1 MSRATTPAT
10 AAPAPAVKLD
20 RAEVRRALNEL
31 TVAGQ
36 TFEVRAI
43 DVQVGNKNK
52 RVTKSRVCRTVA
64 AGTAAA
70 EESWTARGTY
80 FTLNPLKPDLE
91 KTARDVDVLRRH
103 WLLID
108 VDAVRA
114 VAGVQNAT
122 EAEKQSAIELG
133 YAIRDFL
140 AGLGWPRPIAI
151 DSGNGCHLLYRIEL
165 PNDDA
170 SRDLVKAV
178 LAELARRFDHGAAKV
193 DTGVFNAARISKL
206 PGTVVR
212 KAPATVERPHRVGR
226 LIEVPTGVE
235 IVTTDMLVAIAG
247 QPEAG
252 TGHGKPT
259 RSGRTRT
266 AGPSIEDRVIAYIR
280 TIDPAVSGQ
289 AGHATT
295 FGAACRVGPGFNLPP
310 DVAFRLLRDEYNPRC
325 VPPWSGAE
333 LRHKVDDAYKVESR
347 RGWLL
352 EEQPASANGQGPPPS
367 ANGHVGQGDGHKVPQ
382 IEVNSQRYA
391 VLDETIKAV
400 VKDQDLYCRG
410 ETLGIVFQEQDDTAT
425 LAGGVELAHARGN
438 LRFIPLAQSVL
449 GCRLTRCASFYRWS
463 IDKNGEST
471 AVDCHPPDWLISA
484 VADHRYWPGAR
495 ELLSI
500 AEVPCVLADGS
511 MTPPGFDRRTGTLY
525 RSSIAV
531 PALPDRPTL
540 QDAQDAR
547 DRIYGL
553 VWQFPFED
561 GNSFAVWLANLLT
574 AIQRPSIK
582 GPVPGF
588 AYNGNK
594 AGCGKGL
601 LIDVIGNLV
610 WGCDVSTRTYPMDPT
625 EADKV
630 KLALA
635 LAAVP
640 MVHFDNLP
648 AGGFYGGSTIDSAL
662 TSTLTSGR
670 ILGLS
675 RDSGNVPI
683 RPVWTLS
690 GNNVSPT
697 GDADRRWLPIDL
709 VTSEEDPH
717 ERSDIEQKDLR
728 GYVLQHRGEWLRD
741 GYVIL
746 KAHAL
751 EGRPTGGWGAF
762 GSYEEWDPIVR
773 GAVWYATGID
783 CLTTQRQ
790 RANEMPDRINQ
801 TALLEGWKQLD
812 PAGEG
817 KTVQEALEAVDSDPV
832 RYATL
837 KSAFLGISKD
847 GKLPSVTR
855 IGNKLRAMK
864 KMPIGRVRFE
874 KRGATR
880 DGAVV
885 WKVIGV

>member
-1 MSRATTPAT
+1 
-10 AAPAPAVKLD
+10 VKPD
-20 RAEVRRALNEL
+20 RAEIRRALNAL

-36 TFEVRAI
+36 TFEIRAI
-43 DVQVGNKNK
+43 DVKVGDKL
-52 RVTKSRVCRTVA
+52 VAKSRVCHTVA
-64 AGTAAA
+64 AGVAAA
-70 EESWTARGTY
+70 VESWTARGTY
-80 FTLNPLKPDLE
+80 FTLNPLKPDL
-91 KTARDVDVLRRH
+91 KKNAADADVLRRH
-103 WLLID
+103 LLLTDI
-108 VDAVRA
+108 DAVRGMTGA
-114 VAGVQNAT
+114 QNAT
-122 EAEKQSAIELG
+122 DAEKQSAIELG
-133 YAIRDFL
+133 YMIRDFL
-140 AGLGWPRPIAI
+140 LGLGWPRPIVI
-151 DSGNGCHLLYRIEL
+151 DSGNGCHLLHWIEL
-165 PNDDA
+165 PNDDE
-170 SRDLVKAV
+170 SRDLVKSV
-178 LAELARRFDHGAAKV
+178 LAELARRFDNDAAKV

-212 KAPATVERPHRVGR
+212 KGPATAERPHRVGR
-226 LIEVPTGVE
+226 LIDVPAGRE
-235 IVTTDMLVAIAG
+235 IVTRGMLAAIAG
-247 QPEAG
+247 KPPAG
-252 TGHGKPT
+252 DEKPAGE
-259 RSGRTRT
+259 RRTT
-266 AGPSIEDRVIAYIR
+266 KTPVPSSLSIENRVIAYIR

-289 AGHATT
+289 AGHDTT
-295 FGAACRVGPGFNLPP
+295 FGAACRVGPGFDLPP
-310 DVAFRLLRDEYNPRC
+310 DVAFRLRMDEYNPRC
-325 VPPWSGAE
+325 LPPWSEAE

-352 EEQPASANGQGPPPS
+352 DERPPASNGNG
-367 ANGHVGQGDGHKVPQ
+367 NGHGHGLPASLNGHWPSPPTNGHAGNGDGHTVPQ
-382 IEVNSQRYA
+382 IEVSSKRHA
-391 VLDETIKAV
+391 VLAETIKAI
-400 VKDQDLYCRG
+400 VKDEDLYCRG
-410 ETLGIVFQEQDDTAT
+410 ETLGIVFQEQDDTAA

-463 IDKNGEST
+463 IDRNGEAT

-484 VADHRYWPGAR
+484 VTDHRYWPGVR

-511 MTPPGFDRRTGTLY
+511 MTSPGFDRRTGTLY
-525 RSSIAV
+525 RSLIAI

-540 QDAQDAR
+540 ADAKDAR
-547 DRIYGL
+547 DRIYDL
-553 VWQFPFED
+553 VSQFPFED
-561 GNSFAVWLANLLT
+561 GNSFAAWLANLLT
-574 AIQRPSIK
+574 AIQRPLIR

-601 LIDVIGNLV
+601 LIDIIGNIV
-610 WGCDVSTRTYPMDPT
+610 WGCDVSTRTYPMDPN

-648 AGGFYGGSTIDSAL
+648 EGGFYGGSTIDSAL
-662 TSTLTSGR
+662 TSTITSGR

-697 GDADRRWLPIDL
+697 GDADRRWLPVDL
-709 VTSEEDPH
+709 VTNEENPH
-717 ERSDIEQKDLR
+717 ERSDIEHKDLR
-728 GYVLQHRGEWLRD
+728 GYVLEHRAELLRD
-741 GYVIL
+741 CHLIL

-751 EGRPTGGWGAF
+751 EGRPSGGWGAL
-762 GSYEEWDPIVR
+762 GSYEEWDLIVR

-783 CLTTQRQ
+783 CLTTQRR
-790 RANEMPDRINQ
+790 RAKEMPDRISK

-812 PAGEG
+812 LAGEG
-817 KTVQEALEAVDSDPV
+817 KTVQEALEAVESDPI

-837 KSAFLGISKD
+837 KSAFLSLSKD

-855 IGNKLRAMK
+855 IGNKLRAMRK
-864 KMPIGRVRFE
+864 TPISRMRFE
-874 KRGATR
+874 KSGETR
-880 DGAVV
+880 DGSVV
-885 WKVIGV
+885 WMVVQA

>member
-1 MSRATTPAT
+1 
-10 AAPAPAVKLD
+10 
-20 RAEVRRALNEL
+20 
-31 TVAGQ
+31 
-36 TFEVRAI
+36 
-43 DVQVGNKNK
+43 
-52 RVTKSRVCRTVA
+52 
-64 AGTAAA
+64 
-70 EESWTARGTY
+70 
-80 FTLNPLKPDLE
+80 
-91 KTARDVDVLRRH
+91 
-103 WLLID
+103 
-108 VDAVRA
+108 
-114 VAGVQNAT
+114 
-122 EAEKQSAIELG
+122 
-133 YAIRDFL
+133 
-140 AGLGWPRPIAI
+140 
-151 DSGNGCHLLYRIEL
+151 
-165 PNDDA
+165 
-170 SRDLVKAV
+170 
-178 LAELARRFDHGAAKV
+178 
-193 DTGVFNAARISKL
+193 
-206 PGTVVR
+206 
-212 KAPATVERPHRVGR
+212 VGR
-226 LIEVPTGVE
+226 LIDVPTGRE
-235 IVTTDMLVAIAG
+235 IVTAGMLAAIADK

-252 TGHGKPT
+252 NGKPT
-259 RSGRTRT
+259 RSERTT
-266 AGPSIEDRVIAYIR
+266 TPGPSSIENRVIAYIR

-289 AGHATT
+289 AGHDTT
-295 FGAACRVGPGFNLPP
+295 FGAACRVGPGFDLSP
-310 DVAFRLLRDEYNPRC
+310 DVAFRLLMDEYNPRC
-325 VPPWSGAE
+325 APPWSEAE
-333 LRHKVDDAYKVESR
+333 LRHKVDDAYKVEPR

-352 EEQPASANGQGPPPS
+352 DEKPPASNGHGHGPSPPS
-367 ANGHVGQGDGHKVPQ
+367 NGHAGHNDGHKVPQ
-382 IEVNSQRYA
+382 IEVSSKRHV
-391 VLDETIKAV
+391 VLAETIKAIV
-400 VKDQDLYCRG
+400 EDRDLYCRG
-410 ETLGIVFQEQDDTAT
+410 ETLGIVFQEQDDTAS
-425 LAGGVELAHARGN
+425 LAGGVELTHARGN

-463 IDKNGEST
+463 IDKNGEAT
-471 AVDCHPPDWLISA
+471 ALDCHPPDWLISA
-484 VADHRYWPGAR
+484 VADHRYWPGVR

-511 MTPPGFDRRTGTLY
+511 MTSAGFDRRTGTLY
-525 RSSIAV
+525 RSSIAI
-531 PALPDRPTL
+531 PAMPDRPSL
-540 QDAQDAR
+540 SDAKDAR

-553 VWQFPFED
+553 VSQFPFED

-601 LIDVIGNLV
+601 LIDIIGNVV
-610 WGCDVSTRTYPMDPT
+610 WGCDVSTRTYPMDPN

-648 AGGFYGGSTIDSAL
+648 EGGFYGGSTIDSAL
-662 TSTLTSGR
+662 TSTVTSGR

-709 VTSEEDPH
+709 VTNEENPH

-728 GYVLQHRGEWLRD
+728 GYVLKHRAELLRD
-741 GYVIL
+741 CYLIL

-751 EGRPTGGWGAF
+751 ERRPTGGWGAL

-783 CLTTQRQ
+783 CLTTQRK
-790 RANEMPDRINQ
+790 RAKEMPDRISK

-817 KTVQEALEAVDSDPV
+817 KTVQEALEAVESDPI

-837 KSAFLGISKD
+837 KSAFLGLSKD
-847 GKLPSVTR
+847 GKLPSLTR
-855 IGNKLRAMK
+855 IGAKLRAMRK
-864 KMPIGRVRFE
+864 TPISRMRFE
-874 KRGATR
+874 KCGETR

-885 WKVIGV
+885 WMVIQA